1 MRAAL
6 VVKDLMTRSRL
17 QEAAAAAGY
26 EVAAMRE
33 VPAVTLEAGDAPDLL
48 IVDLDLPGALQG
60 ATAWQAAHP
69 EARVVGFAFHVEE
82 ELIAAARAAGIEVL
96 PHGATARPARFFS

>member
-1 MRAAL
+1 MRASL

-26 EVAAMRE
+26 EVATMRE
-33 VPAVTLEAGDAPDLL
+33 VPAVTLEDPPDLL
-48 IVDLDLPGALQG
+48 VVDLDLPGALQG
-60 ATAWQAAHP
+60 AAAWRAAHP
-69 EARVVGFAFHVEE
+69 ETRVVGFAFHVEE